1 MTKALNIIIVLAM
14 IALITTFVVSAISL
28 QTKTDNILLQY
39 SVKRE
44 ELATKQQQ
52 IQDIIATLNSTIQ
65 TESNNQ
71 KIMAQKLNVTLQ
83 NTTVA
88 LPTTVDNTV
97 TKTTTTTVTTPNPA
111 PAPVISTPRIR
122 RVTSAS

>member
-1 MTKALNIIIVLAM
+1 
-14 IALITTFVVSAISL
+14 
-28 QTKTDNILLQY
+28 
-39 SVKRE
+39 
-44 ELATKQQQ
+44 
-52 IQDIIATLNSTIQ
+52 
-65 TESNNQ
+65 
-71 KIMAQKLNVTLQ
+71 MAQKLNVTLQ

-88 LPTTVDNTV
+88 LPTTVVNTV